1 MRFFII
7 FFFSVFAFSCNTQ
20 SFESAYKDYYK
31 YNQEYLSAILKNNKQ
46 EKIRTLKGLIQCGKY
61 LKFNVTR
68 FERALDKLTH
78 KSSHKTFIKIISYNP
93 LKIKT
98 SNYYRIYNIKSKK
111 LYTKVIDIYNAVF
124 PKNILTKNYPNITLK
139 IAQYNKS
146 IVRVVLYSKKPIKA
160 KIKKLKN
167 ILMIDFEKNTQYPSL
182 FKRKKIIVVDPGHGG
197 KDNGGIGIGHVKE
210 KIAVL
215 KIAKYLKYYL
225 QKEGYI
231 VYLTRNSDI
240 FRKLKWRTHFANRKK
255 ADLFISI
262 HCNIAPQKL
271 KYPRG
276 IETYYLSPADSKR
289 SMIVAKIENKEINKL
304 NNLDQKVIL
313 KFLNK
318 DKIISSTKFAIDV
331 QRGMI
336 KNLRKHFKY
345 VKDGGVRPAPFWV
358 LTGTQMPAILIETG
372 YLTNPMEAKRLFNPT
387 YQRYLAKGIA
397 KGVKEYFRKNP

>member
-7 FFFSVFAFSCNTQ
+7 FFFAVFAFSCNTQ

-31 YNQEYLSAILKNNKQ
+31 YHQKYLNAVLNDNKK
-46 EKIRTLKGLIQCGKY
+46 EKIRYLKELIQCGNF
-61 LKFNVTR
+61 LKFNVSP
-68 FERALDKLTH
+68 FEKTLKKLT
-78 KSSHKTFIKIISYNP
+78 KKTFVKIISYDP

-98 SNYYRIYNIKSKK
+98 SGNYRVYEIKSKK
-111 LYTKVIDIYNAVF
+111 FYTKVIDIYNSVF
-124 PKNILTKNYPNITLK
+124 PKNYLKKNYANITFK
-139 IAQYNKS
+139 VAQYNKS
-146 IVRVVLYSKKPIKA
+146 IVRAVLYSKKPIKV

-167 ILMIDFEKNTQYPSL
+167 TLTIYFENNKNTQFSTL
-182 FKRKKIIVVDPGHGG
+182 FKRKKIIVIDPGHGG
-197 KDNGGIGIGHVKE
+197 KDSGGIGVGRRME
-210 KIAVL
+210 KTAVL
-215 KIAKYLKYYL
+215 KIARYLKYYL

-289 SMIVAKIENKEINKL
+289 SMRVAKIENKEINKL

-336 KNLRKHFKY
+336 KNLRKYFKY

-372 YLTNPMEAKRLFNPT
+372 YLTNPMEAKRLFNPS
-387 YQRYLAKGIA
+387 YQRYLAQGIA